1 MDNDDFKPVTATL
14 EARMN
19 DLDSRVRALE
29 IKIETLSTK
38 IDMIANSNT
47 TIKMILQY
55 VVTPL
60 LIILGA
66 LIGVK
71 LAL

>member
-1 MDNDDFKPVTATL
+1 MTDDDITVLTG
-14 EARMN
+14 RIN
-19 DLDSRVRALE
+19 DLDTRVRALE

-38 IDMIANSNT
+38 IDMIANSNA

-60 LIILGA
+60 LIILGS
-66 LIGVK
+66 LVGVK
-71 LAL
+71 IALP